1 MYSELL
7 GEYNLLYE
15 EGKRKMDNQ
24 GDKEYKGRNSIEEL
38 LAMPLVIPPYQR
50 PYKWDKDNII
60 SLLTDIEQAI
70 ADKAKFGDDYRYRIG
85 TIIFHREKGKDDKET
100 LNVVDGQQRII
111 SLALMKKCLIDAFTC
126 SVLEE
131 RFTNPITRQN
141 IHDNYLYMRN
151 WFSLKTQTSKKDKD
165 NGTNETKKLQH
176 DFLKAFKETLEVI
189 VLVVDD
195 ISEAFQLFDSQ
206 NNRGKPLDPH
216 DYLKAYH
223 LRAIQEYP
231 REMRH
236 AVTKWERHDTAAV
249 RELFADYLYPICN
262 WYRGIKPDKFNEKH
276 IDMYKGI
283 EENSPYYYAKRASKA
298 MPFFQITEP
307 FIAGN
312 DFFEYVNYHLTILS
326 DIEKALAFG
335 GELDFLMLKVR
346 EKYQDKQVQDNTG
359 FMYAYLLFKCALF
372 CYYDRFHNFDKAAV
386 IKLFTWAM
394 MLRVNLS
401 HLGMDSINKYAV
413 GGEGNKSY
421 TLRVDMFSKIVFA
434 RTHHEIANLELII
447 RPIDGDRE
455 NWKNLYDA
463 LLDINGLGEA

>member
-1 MYSELL
+1 
-7 GEYNLLYE
+7 
-15 EGKRKMDNQ
+15 MDNK
-24 GDKEYKGRNSIEEL
+24 GDKGRRFRNSIEEL

-50 PYKWDKDNII
+50 PYKWGKANII

-70 ADKAKFGDDYRYRIG
+70 ADKARFGDDYRYRVG
-85 TIIFHREKGKDDKET
+85 TIILHRQEEDGKET
-100 LNVVDGQQRII
+100 LNVVDGQQRIM
-111 SLALMKKCLIDAFTC
+111 SLALMKRCLAKTFTC

-131 RFTNPITRQN
+131 KYTNPVTRQN
-141 IHDNYLYMRN
+141 IHDNYSYMRN
-151 WFSLKTQTSKKDKD
+151 WFSLKTQTSKKD
-165 NGTNETKKLQH
+165 NENSANEDKELENA
-176 DFLKAFKETLEVI
+176 FLKAFNETLEVI

-223 LRAIQEYP
+223 LRAMQDYP

-236 AVTKWERHDTAAV
+236 AVTKWESHDTAAV
-249 RELFADYLYPICN
+249 RDLFADYLYPICN
-262 WYRGIKPDKFNEKH
+262 WYRGIKPDKFSEKH
-276 IDMYKGI
+276 IDIYKGI
-283 EENSPYYYAKRASKA
+283 EESSSYYYAKRASKA

-326 DIEKALAFG
+326 DIDKALEAS
-335 GELDFLMLKVR
+335 GELGFLMLKVG
-346 EKYQDKQVQDNTG
+346 EKHPDKKVLDNTG

-394 MLRVNLS
+394 MLRVNMS
-401 HLGMDSINKYAV
+401 HLGMDSVNKYAV
-413 GGEGNKSY
+413 GGEGNTSY
-421 TLRVDMFSKIVFA
+421 TLRLDMFSKIVFA

-447 RPIDGDRE
+447 KTIKDGEVKKKWD
-455 NWKNLYDA
+455 NLYDA
-463 LLDINGLGEA
+463 LLDINGLKEHRNG

>member
-1 MYSELL
+1 
-7 GEYNLLYE
+7 
-15 EGKRKMDNQ
+15 MDNQ
-24 GDKEYKGRNSIEEL
+24 GDKDRRFRYSIEEL
-38 LAMPLVIPPYQR
+38 LALPLVIPPYQR
-50 PYKWDKDNII
+50 PYKWGKANII

-70 ADKAKFGDDYRYRIG
+70 ADKAKFCDDYRYRVG
-85 TIIFHREKGKDDKET
+85 TIILHREKDDDNKES
-100 LNVVDGQQRII
+100 LNVVDGQQRIM
-111 SLALMKKCLIDAFTC
+111 SLALMKKCIVDTFTC

-131 RFTNPITRQN
+131 KYTNPITRQN
-141 IHDNYLYMRN
+141 IYDNYSYMRN
-151 WFSLKTQTSKKDKD
+151 WFSLKDQTSKSEKDT
-165 NGTNETKKLQH
+165 GANENKKLQH

-223 LRAIQEYP
+223 LRAMQDYP

-236 AVTKWERHDTAAV
+236 AVTKWESHDTAAV
-249 RELFADYLYPICN
+249 RDLFADYLYPICN
-262 WYRGIKPDKFNEKH
+262 WYRGIKPDKFSEKH
-276 IDMYKGI
+276 IDIYKGI
-283 EENSPYYYAKRASKA
+283 EESSSYYYAKRASKA

-312 DFFEYVNYHLTILS
+312 DFFEYVNYHLIILS
-326 DIEKALAFG
+326 DIDKALAVG
-335 GELDFLMLKVR
+335 GELDFLMLKVH
-346 EKYQDKQVQDNTG
+346 EKYPDTKVQDNIG

-394 MLRVNLS
+394 MLRVNMS

-413 GGEGNKSY
+413 GGEGNLAY
-421 TLRVDMFSKIVFA
+421 TLRLDMFSKIVFA

-447 RPIDGDRE
+447 KPIKDDKIK
-455 NWKNLYDA
+455 NKWHNLYKA
-463 LLDINGLGEA
+463 LKDINGLEETNK